1 MALKGKDLRDIMAQG
16 FWKSPKTAIHYIG
29 MLHMV
34 IGDEF
39 VATPLTKQELL
50 AQFRQ
55 EEKKGYR
62 RRFLAC

>member
-1 MALKGKDLRDIMAQG
+1 MAQG

-29 MLHMV
+29 MLRTV

-39 VATPLTKQELL
+39 MATLVTKQELL
-50 AQFRQ
+50 AQFKR
-55 EEKKGYR
+55 EEKNGRR